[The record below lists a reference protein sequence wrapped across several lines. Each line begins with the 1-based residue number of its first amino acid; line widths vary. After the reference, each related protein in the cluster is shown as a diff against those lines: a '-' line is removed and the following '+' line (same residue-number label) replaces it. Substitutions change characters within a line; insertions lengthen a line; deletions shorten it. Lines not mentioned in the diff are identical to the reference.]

1 MLRLDMSRSLK
12 GLGRPPLACLYIFR
26 DMSAGKKATCGRM
39 ASFFDIIFGSS

>member
-12 GLGRPPLACLYIFR
+12 GLGRPLLAYILR
-26 DMSAGKKATCGRM
+26 DMSAGKKATRGRM